1 MMMLKNQFCITGIHY
16 ILNDN
21 YIAHHIA
28 MHFGII
34 YQINAAFAGIKHFF
48 QKHKESI
55 IIPNF

>member
-28 MHFGII
+28 MHCGIM
-34 YQINAAFAGIKHFF
+34 YQINAAFVGIKHFF
-48 QKHKESI
+48 KNIKN
-55 IIPNF
+55 P